1 MKMPIKKTP
10 RKRHLLILLL
20 HLMMSYAIQFMAY
33 CWDVSLTMCIV
44 SVLIQKRPVRAVAEA
59 AFVDPYFKIIKC

>member
-10 RKRHLLILLL
+10 RKRHLLILL
-20 HLMMSYAIQFMAY
+20 MSYAIQFMAY

-44 SVLIQKRPVRAVAEA
+44 IQKRPVRAVAEA